1 MLRSVFSKKR
11 YLLAPLARITF
22 IFDYYVARHA
32 AFCLIYRYYIA
43 QDNNT
48 KKLFMGSLAGYQKFL
63 KRKRLVPEKQAPFY
77 LRWVSS
83 YLSFCDEED
92 FAPADDSHILPF
104 LQHLSN
110 AKEDWQVN

>member
-1 MLRSVFSKKR
+1 MS
-11 YLLAPLARITF
+11 
-22 IFDYYVARHA
+22 
-32 AFCLIYRYYIA
+32 
-43 QDNNT
+43 
-48 KKLFMGSLAGYQKFL
+48 SLAGYQEFL

-104 LQHLSN
+104 LQHL
-110 AKEDWQVN
+110 AKTKEDWQVNQAREALRLYLYFLSQTEKQGHAIKYNQFFLIIISLLC